1 MPLLPHKPLT
11 MPTRNL
17 APATGIF
24 PRFCVALS
32 MVTSVACGAGSGSAA
47 PDATDPD
54 TITNF
59 SGDSNIVPKDVVAG
73 VDAATDPKADADTFV
88 PKATDVETVLAESAT
103 AVDLGGKTPLSVT
116 VTRKSG
122 DNGPIKATETVTFL
136 LNGAQIAVGGTVAAT
151 GEQPAVSIW
160 KTASPG
166 QFLLVGVRA
175 GKAELKVKVD
185 DVAAPAITITANYAE
200 EFAIRVATPS
210 AAGNAAGDQKA
221 YSDQTF
227 SFEGKNFNAGSL
239 DVTIRFPADATNGS
253 FYDFGKATKT
263 GAIDVKATIAG
274 KQANPKVGRLWV
286 DRTDKGQFR
295 GTFLGSTADLTPVV
309 GVFSIERKGDFGID
323 LLDDAVQIGKSS
335 ADTPVS
341 NVHVSRASV
350 SAIGNGKVL
359 LTYRRVLNVTQA
371 ELAGIVIDAK
381 TGEMTAV
388 QDPDFVGVKDF
399 ETMLVS
405 TLPPIAA
412 KANAGTP
419 EQPDPAIGYA
429 GAARSED
436 RIVIA
441 WEGKSGPDKFNVP
454 AKPGIWLREMGNNN
468 ALIGQAINVSN
479 DECNGQCRP
488 IVLPLPSSRWIVLW
502 SAPDQE
508 GIHSRRYGGS
518 EKEIL
523 PLEDAKTLISAP
535 ATGASAAV
543 LDENL
548 GLTWRD
554 PKLGAAFQL
563 FLSGPQ
569 SLASNGGDDTLGE
582 PVNNGAAPAIATVTG
597 AAPTF
602 MAYFVIG
609 LPPLKLQ
616 AQRVGLNGSKY
627 SAATT
632 LSEDVDFVVA
642 VGGKDSHV
650 LSLERITA
658 AGTKLGPL
666 RLRKLRIANAADPGS
681 KLGESVILPTKSN
694 TLVFPSVCYVPEA
707 NVFVAAWSG
716 DTKSDGVWI
725 QRFR

>member
-1 MPLLPHKPLT
+1 MAQT
-11 MPTRNL
+11 TSTTQ
-17 APATGIF
+17 ATSAANHIACTAISLNFCAVLMIF
-24 PRFCVALS
+24 
-32 MVTSVACGAGSGSAA
+32 VTAACGAGAGSTAVDAA
-47 PDATDPD
+47 DPD
-54 TITNF
+54 VITNF
-59 SGDSNIVPKDVVAG
+59 SGDSNIVPKDGTAPG
-73 VDAATDPKADADTFV
+73 DSGTDPQADADTV
-88 PKATDVETVLAESAT
+88 AAKPTDVEAVLAEAAT
-103 AVDLGGKTPLSVT
+103 AVELAGKTPLSVT

-122 DNGPIKATETVTFL
+122 DAGPIKATETVTFF
-136 LNGAQIAVGGTVAAT
+136 LNGVQIAVGGTVAAS
-151 GEQPAVSIW
+151 GEQPAISVW
-160 KTASPG
+160 KTPVAG
-166 QFLLVGVRA
+166 QYLIVGVRA

-185 DVAAPAITITANYAE
+185 DVAAPPLSVAVNYAE
-200 EFAIRVATPS
+200 EFAIRVATPNT
-210 AAGNAAGDQKA
+210 AGNALGEQKN
-221 YSDQTF
+221 YSDQTL
-227 SFEGKNFNAGSL
+227 SFEGKNFSAGSL
-239 DVTIRFPADATNGS
+239 DVIIRFPADASNGS
-253 FYDFGKATKT
+253 SYDFGKATKT
-263 GAIDVKATIAG
+263 GALDVKVTMAG
-274 KQANPKVGRLWV
+274 KQANPKIGRLWV

-295 GTFLGSTADLTPVV
+295 GTFLGATADLTPIV
-309 GVFSIERKGDFGID
+309 GVFAIERKGDFGID

-335 ADTPVS
+335 VDTPVS
-341 NVHVSRASV
+341 NMHVSRASV

-359 LTYRRVLNVTQA
+359 LTYRRILNVTQA

-381 TGEMTAV
+381 TGEMTAI

-399 ETMLVS
+399 EKMVVS
-405 TLPPIAA
+405 SLPPIAA

-419 EQPDPAIGYA
+419 EKPDPAIGYA
-429 GAARSED
+429 SAARSEE
-436 RIVIA
+436 RVLVA
-441 WEGKSGPDKFNVP
+441 WEGKSGADKFNDP
-454 AKPGIWLREMGNNN
+454 AKPGIWLREMGNDN
-468 ALIGQAINVSN
+468 ALIGPAINVSN
-479 DECNGQCRP
+479 DECTGQCRP
-488 IVLPLPSSRWIVLW
+488 VIVPLPSSRWIVLW

-523 PLEDAKTLISAP
+523 PLEDVKTIIAAP
-535 ATGASAAV
+535 ATAASAAV

-554 PKLGAAFQL
+554 PTEGAAFQL
-563 FLSGPQ
+563 FLSGPE
-569 SLASNGGDDTLGE
+569 SLVSNGGDDTLGE

-632 LSEDVDFVVA
+632 LSEDVDFVA
-642 VGGKDSHV
+642 AAGGKDSQV

-658 AGTKLGPL
+658 AAAKFGPL

-681 KLGESVILPTKSN
+681 KLGESVNLSSKPN

-707 NVFVAAWSG
+707 NVFVAAWAG